1 MDRFLQN
8 LYQNKANLKEESD
21 MKLKWS
27 DGSMKGALGSEY
39 HSKKKRIKK
48 TRGGGRCLDLNAPS
62 ITRWIYNNCLKQD
75 KIKWF

>member
-21 MKLKWS
+21 MELKWS

-39 HSKKKRIKK
+39 HSKKSVSKRKEAEA
-48 TRGGGRCLDLNAPS
+48 GV
-62 ITRWIYNNCLKQD
+62 
-75 KIKWF
+75 